1 MVPKFSQS
9 CVKVVLSA
17 RLTLIVGLPP
27 RLTSF
32 SEELLLKDSQ
42 GGTKKIVFFF
52 RNSS

>member
-17 RLTLIVGLPP
+17 RLTLIVGLSP

-32 SEELLLKDSQ
+32 SEEVLLKDSQ
-42 GGTKKIVFFF
+42 GGTKNCFFL
-52 RNSS
+52 